1 MPGAFFID
9 LFLFIP
15 GIHLFLGL
23 TVEVKVK
30 HFRLNAAIGAL
41 LAEPDETPLHGQ
53 IVPQPVSALQ
63 LYDMIIRIKSPGTLL
78 LAALP
83 VILLAHLTLLFRNF
97 VLVYYTRDRMF
108 CQVDTKVT
116 TLIFFLSGQERV
128 M

>member
-15 GIHLFLGL
+15 DIHLFLGL

-30 HFRLNAAIGAL
+30 HLRLNAAIGAL
-41 LAEPDETPLHGQ
+41 LAEPDEAPLHRQ

-63 LYDMIIRIKSPGTLL
+63 LDDMIIWIKSPGTLL

-83 VILLAHLTLLFRNF
+83 VILLAHLTLLFSKLCSNLLYKRQ
-97 VLVYYTRDRMF
+97 D
-108 CQVDTKVT
+108 
-116 TLIFFLSGQERV
+116 ILSS
-128 M
+128 